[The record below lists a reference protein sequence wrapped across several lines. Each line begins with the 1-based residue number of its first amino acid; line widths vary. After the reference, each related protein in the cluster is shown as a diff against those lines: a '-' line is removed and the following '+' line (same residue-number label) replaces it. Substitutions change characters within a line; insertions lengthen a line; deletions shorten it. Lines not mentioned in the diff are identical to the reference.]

1 MFIYFWIT
9 RKDTKYRH
17 AGKALTNR
25 GDQMLGFAIAGYM
38 LINLGIGLWAS
49 RFVKNTKDF
58 VLAGQKLPLVLA
70 ASATFATW
78 FGAESILGAPAE
90 FLEHGVQGIIEDPF
104 GAALCLFLVGLF
116 FARHFY
122 RLGILTFCDYFRYRY
137 GRKAEIWSAILIV
150 PSYISWIA
158 AQLLAM
164 GTVMKVVLGW
174 PLAGSMLVSTA
185 LVVTYT
191 IWGGMW
197 SISLTDFFQTI
208 LIIGGL
214 AVVGGVMYD
223 KTGGIAP
230 LAEGMPAGFFDFFP
244 KAGFSD
250 WSKYIAAWITI
261 GLGSIPQQD
270 VFQRVMSARDADT
283 SVKACLLSAVMY
295 LSVAL
300 IPLYIALCA
309 RFLYPGSWSDGQM
322 MIPDMVMRHMS
333 LPVQVLFLGALLSAI
348 LSTTSSAIMAPATVM
363 GENIYRFFRP
373 ATTDREL
380 LKVIRLSIIVIAFV
394 AVMMASGRESIF
406 ELVAESSAFSLVTL
420 FIPLSAGLY
429 WKKAG
434 LAGCLLSMALGLG
447 TWLLCLVLETS
458 YPAILFGLAAA
469 VVGMLAGSYAS
480 GFSGNRLQKNSP
492 EGL

>member
-1 MFIYFWIT
+1 
-9 RKDTKYRH
+9 
-17 AGKALTNR
+17 
-25 GDQMLGFAIAGYM
+25 MLGFAIAGYM

-90 FLEHGVQGIIEDPF
+90 FLKHGVQGVIEDPF

-122 RLGILTFCDYFRYRY
+122 RLGILTFCDYFRHRY
-137 GRKAEIWSAILIV
+137 GKRAEIWSALLIV

-164 GTVMKVVLGW
+164 GTVMKIVLGW
-174 PLAGSMLVSTA
+174 PTAESMIVSTA

-214 AVVGGVMYD
+214 AIVGGAMYV

-230 LAEGMPAGFFDFFP
+230 LAKNMPDGFFDFFP
-244 KAGFSD
+244 KSNLMD

-270 VFQRVMSARDADT
+270 VFQRVMSARDAGT

-309 RFLYPGSWSDGQM
+309 RFLYPDSQPDGQM

-348 LSTTSSAIMAPATVM
+348 LSTTSSAIMAPATVI
-363 GENIYRFFRP
+363 GENIYRFFKP

-380 LKVIRLSIIVIAFV
+380 LKVIRLGIVGIAFV
-394 AVMMASGRESIF
+394 AVIMASGRESIF

-420 FIPLSAGLY
+420 FVPLTAGLY
-429 WKKAG
+429 WKKAT
-434 LAGCLLSMALGLG
+434 LSGCLLSMALGLG
-447 TWLLCLVLETS
+447 TWLSCVMMETDF
-458 YPAILFGLAAA
+458 PALLFGLTAA
-469 VVGMLAGSYAS
+469 VLGMAAGSYAS
-480 GFSGNRLQKNSP
+480 GFSEKDLRKNSR

>member
-1 MFIYFWIT
+1 
-9 RKDTKYRH
+9 
-17 AGKALTNR
+17 
-25 GDQMLGFAIAGYM
+25 MLGFAIAGYM

-90 FLEHGVQGIIEDPF
+90 FLKHGVRGVIEDPF

-122 RLGILTFCDYFRYRY
+122 KLGILTFCDYFRYRY
-137 GRKAEIWSAILIV
+137 GKRAEIWSAVLIV
-150 PSYISWIA
+150 PSYVSWIA

-174 PLAGSMLVSTA
+174 PLAESMLISTA

-197 SISLTDFFQTI
+197 SISLSDFFQTI

-214 AVVGGVMYD
+214 TIVGGAMYV

-230 LAEGMPAGFFDFFP
+230 LAGSMPDGFFDFLP
-244 KAGFSD
+244 KANFMD

-283 SVKACLLSAVMY
+283 SVKACLLSAFMY
-295 LSVAL
+295 LSIAL

-309 RFLYPGSWSDGQM
+309 HFLYPESRTEGQM

-363 GENIYRFFRP
+363 GENIYKFFRP

-380 LKVIRLSIIVIAFV
+380 LKVIRLGIVLIAFI

-429 WKKAG
+429 WKKAT
-434 LAGCLLSMALGLG
+434 LTGCLLSMALGLG
-447 TWLLCLVLETS
+447 TWLLCTTLETG

-469 VVGMLAGSYAS
+469 VAGMAAGSYAS
-480 GFSGNRLQKNSP
+480 GFPGKRLLNNSRK
-492 EGL
+492 GL